1 MTSTY
6 EIKVP
11 ANCIGAW
18 VTVLHQ
24 ESLHV
29 GTVLDLVAG
38 TNTPKRIRIQRG
50 PRQGEVVQPHEY
62 KFKAFLKDEDID
74 P

>member
-1 MTSTY
+1 MPATY
-6 EIKVP
+6 EIKVEK
-11 ANCIGAW
+11 NCIGAW
-18 VTVLHQ
+18 VAVVHQ
-24 ESLHV
+24 DSLHV

-50 PRQGEVVQPHEY
+50 PLQGDVVQPHEY
-62 KFKAFLKDEDID
+62 QFKAFLKDEEID